1 MSAQII
7 GVVGAGTMG
16 GGIAETAV
24 IRGFDVI
31 LYDVADEILGRA
43 QERIQASLARQVER
57 KRITAERADA
67 ALGRLRLT
75 TRLDDLGAAT
85 LIVEAAPEDLAL
97 KRDLFARFD
106 AIARP
111 DTILASNTSSLS
123 ISRVAEATQH
133 PERVVGMH
141 FFNPAPVMPL
151 VEVIPGQVTAPEVV
165 AEVTA
170 AARALGKTPVQ
181 ARDTP
186 GFIVN
191 RIARPF
197 YLEALELLGRG
208 AASAEEIDRIMRLAG
223 GFRMGPFE
231 LLDLIGL
238 DVNLAVTR
246 SIYEAFA
253 EAPRFRPHPI
263 QEQMVQAGVLGR
275 KTGRGFYSYGKEEMV
290 EGRPPAPP
298 DPPRAGTPR
307 RVAVLGEGALA
318 EGFKAAARAAG
329 WTVTA
334 PPPDR
339 SGDLPFRLEAH
350 FTRVLDLVGKADA
363 VVDFLLE
370 SWGLGLD
377 PLAAAL
383 PPGSVWLSLM
393 LETSPTRL
401 AEEGPQWIFGEPLDV
416 RGAAPESSR
425 QLGLRRVVGFATVPP
440 WQDRG
445 LVELLA
451 DPLSSPDA
459 LSAAE
464 ALFRDLGK
472 ETARVK
478 GAVGA
483 VFPRIFAMIVN
494 EAAFALGDGVASA
507 ADIDTALRLGANY
520 PEGPLALADEI
531 GLEVILEILMKLHRR
546 EPGERYAPAPFLH
559 AMVEAGRTGRAAGRG
574 FHDYQGRRG

>member
-24 IRGFDVI
+24 ARGFDVI
-31 LYDVADEILGRA
+31 LYDVADEILARA
-43 QERIQASLARQVER
+43 QVRIQASLARQVRR

-75 TRLDDLGAAT
+75 TRLDDLGAAG

-97 KRDLFARFD
+97 KRDLFARLD
-106 AIARP
+106 AIALP
-111 DTILASNTSSLS
+111 HTILASNTSSLS

-151 VEVIPGQVTAPEVV
+151 VEIIPGQVTAPEVV

-170 AARALGKTPVQ
+170 TARALGKTPVQ

-231 LLDLIGL
+231 LLDFIGL

-246 SIYEAFA
+246 SIYEAFS

-263 QEQMVQAGVLGR
+263 QEQMVQAGLLGR
-275 KTGRGFYSYGKEEMV
+275 KTGRGFYVYGG
-290 EGRPPAPP
+290 EGVPERRSLPSAA
-298 DPPRAGTPR
+298 PPRAGTPR

-318 EGFKAAARAAG
+318 EGFKAAARAVG

-334 PPPDR
+334 PPPDEF
-339 SGDLPFRLEAH
+339 GDLPFRL
-350 FTRVLDLVGKADA
+350 DA
-363 VVDFLLE
+363 VVDFLLG
-370 SWGLGLD
+370 SGGLGLD
-377 PLAAAL
+377 PLAAVL
-383 PPGSVWLSLM
+383 PPESVWLTLM
-393 LETSPTRL
+393 LERSPTRR
-401 AEEGPQWIFGEPLDV
+401 AEAGPDWISEEPLDAL
-416 RGAAPESSR
+416 GPAPESSR
-425 QLGLRRVVGFATVPP
+425 HLGLRRVVGFATLPP

-472 ETARVK
+472 ESARVK
-478 GAVGA
+478 GAVGG

-494 EAAFALGDGVASA
+494 EAAFALGEGVASA
-507 ADIDTALRLGANY
+507 ADIDTALQLGANY
-520 PEGPLALADEI
+520 PQGPLALADEI
-531 GLEVILEILMKLHRR
+531 GAEVLLGIILKLDSR
-546 EPGERYAPAPFLH
+546 EPGGRYAPAPFLR
-559 AMVEAGRTGRAAGRG
+559 AMEAAGRTGRVAGRG